1 MFVALRA
8 EGFEALSI
16 AELMPSVSDAEVMAL
31 AREQRAVV
39 LTMDSDFGEMIFK
52 AGDAA
57 PLGIVFVRTKQF
69 PLPLAITQVVA
80 IFQTADLIGHFI
92 TVSRVG
98 QRSTPMPKRSATD
111 A

>member
-1 MFVALRA
+1 MFVALRR
-8 EGFEALSI
+8 EGFEVMSI
-16 AELMPSVSDAEVMAL
+16 AELMPSVADSEVIAF
-31 AREQRAVV
+31 ARASGAIV
-39 LTMDSDFGEMIFK
+39 LTLDSDFGEMIFK
-52 AGDAA
+52 AGDEA

-80 IFQTADLIGHFI
+80 IFQTADLVGQFI